1 MRTKKNAARTKNQ
14 DDEADETFKTED
26 KAEIAPKM
34 KPIERV
40 GKRVGVYVKTKH
52 AHKGWITKI
61 KYY

>member
-1 MRTKKNAARTKNQ
+1 VRTKKNALRTKNQ
-14 DDEADETFKTED
+14 EEEGDDVFKTED
-26 KAEIAPKM
+26 KPEIAQKM